1 MKRREF
7 ITLLGGAVAAW
18 PLAAR
23 AQPPDR
29 VRRVGV
35 LIALPE
41 NDPELQKWIAA
52 FQRGLEKLG
61 WSEGR
66 NLQLDYRFA
75 PAAARAPALAKELLA
90 LHPDVILAFSTPVAA
105 AFQRETR
112 TIPIVFIGI
121 ADAVAQ
127 GFVHSLARPE
137 GNLTGLTM
145 YEASVSGK
153 YLSMLKEIEPQLTH
167 IAFVANPK
175 TAPYYE
181 VYLQGAKLAAPSLG
195 VEAVFIPIENDAAN
209 IERAITAFAR
219 DVPTGGMV
227 VVGDSTTNAHRD
239 LIISLAA
246 RHRLPAVYWNTFFV
260 AAGGLMS
267 YAVDWVNE
275 FGQAAYYVDRILRG
289 AKPADLPVQA
299 ATKFVTALNI
309 KTAKALGLTVPA
321 GLLVA
326 ADEVIE

>member
-1 MKRREF
+1 MVGGTQRPVRLSLCAGRR
-7 ITLLGGAVAAW
+7 
-18 PLAAR
+18 
-23 AQPPDR
+23 
-29 VRRVGV
+29 
-35 LIALPE
+35 
-41 NDPELQKWIAA
+41 
-52 FQRGLEKLG
+52 
-61 WSEGR
+61 S
-66 NLQLDYRFA
+66 
-75 PAAARAPALAKELLA
+75 APALAKELLA

-112 TIPIVFIGI
+112 AIPIVFIGI

-195 VEAVFIPIENDAAN
+195 VEAAFIPIENDAAN

-219 DVPTGGMV
+219 DVPKGGMV

>member
-1 MKRREF
+1 MNRREF
-7 ITLLGGAVAAW
+7 IALICGATIAST
-18 PLAAR
+18 LAASG
-23 AQPPDR
+23 QQL
-29 VRRVGV
+29 RRIGV
-35 LIALPE
+35 MIALAE
-41 NDPELQKWIAA
+41 GDPELKKWLTA
-52 FQRGLEKLG
+52 FRQRLELLG

-66 NLQLDYRFA
+66 NVQIDYRSS
-75 PAAARAPALAKELLA
+75 PAGARAAELARELLA

-153 YLSMLKEIEPQLTH
+153 YLSMLKEIEPQLTR

-181 VYLQGAKLAAPSLG
+181 IYLQGAKLAAPSLG
-195 VEAVFIPIENDAAN
+195 VEPVFIPIENDAAN

-219 DVPTGGMV
+219 DVPKGGMV
-227 VVGDSTTNAHRD
+227 VVGDSTSNAHRD

-246 RHRLPAVYWNTFFV
+246 RHRLPAVYWATFFV

-267 YAVDWVNE
+267 YAVDWMNE

-309 KTAKALGLTVPA
+309 KTAKALGLTVPP

>member
-1 MKRREF
+1 MPSQ
-7 ITLLGGAVAAW
+7 LPW
-18 PLAAR
+18 P
-23 AQPPDR
+23 
-29 VRRVGV
+29 
-35 LIALPE
+35 
-41 NDPELQKWIAA
+41 
-52 FQRGLEKLG
+52 QR
-61 WSEGR
+61 
-66 NLQLDYRFA
+66 
-75 PAAARAPALAKELLA
+75 
-90 LHPDVILAFSTPVAA
+90 FS
-105 AFQRETR
+105 
-112 TIPIVFIGI
+112 
-121 ADAVAQ
+121 
-127 GFVHSLARPE
+127 
-137 GNLTGLTM
+137 
-145 YEASVSGK
+145 
-153 YLSMLKEIEPQLTH
+153 
-167 IAFVANPK
+167 
-175 TAPYYE
+175 
-181 VYLQGAKLAAPSLG
+181 AKLAAASLG

-219 DVPTGGMV
+219 DVSKGGMV

-289 AKPADLPVQA
+289 SKPADLPVQA

-309 KTAKALGLTVPA
+309 KTAKALGHTVPA